1 MSTVSLYKEL
11 NFGLGET
18 ADMIRDHVNSFATS
32 EIAPLAEKTDQEN
45 AFPNEMWPK
54 FGEMGLLGIT
64 VAEEFGGSNMG
75 YLEHVIAMEEISRAE
90 CINWLK
96 LRQHTQT
103 YV

>member
-54 FGEMGLLGIT
+54 FGEMDYLGSPSLKNLAAQT
-64 VAEEFGGSNMG
+64 W
-75 YLEHVIAMEEISRAE
+75 VILNTLSQWKR
-90 CINWLK
+90 
-96 LRQHTQT
+96 
-103 YV
+103 